1 MGSNLDSESPINER
15 VKQILWQ
22 KERSVTKFAEKI
34 GIAQTTLNQ
43 QFNVG
48 KLSLATLENIL
59 KAYPDVSAEW
69 LLRGEGSMFQ
79 AELSE
84 NEQYLKKEYENLKM
98 QVAVLSN
105 EKARLLA
112 QVDLLNKV
120 IDRLLKQ

>member
-98 QVAVLSN
+98 QVAVLTN
-105 EKARLLA
+105 ERDRLLA